1 MRNEVA
7 ALTVSGA
14 VGKGFL
20 NLFEETG
27 PVAAA
32 LFAEFV
38 VLPGSLRGGL
48 EPLCGGAEAFLL
60 CLIEHHLFSH
70 ISSNWAGKP
79 LRSYET
85 VVKYAQTT
93 KTSCGLRVSARLV
106 RKNYN
111 KGEEISHTE
120 MGKLML
126 ASHKT
131 LPAWNYTLAPSKM

>member
-60 CLIEHHLFSH
+60 CLAHVGIVP
-70 ISSNWAGKP
+70 IIP
-79 LRSYET
+79 
-85 VVKYAQTT
+85 Q
-93 KTSCGLRVSARLV
+93 
-106 RKNYN
+106 
-111 KGEEISHTE
+111 
-120 MGKLML
+120 
-126 ASHKT
+126 
-131 LPAWNYTLAPSKM
+131 